1 MITYDDEVACA
12 PRAGTLYDVLELIL
26 DRGMVIDVFVR
37 VSLVGIE
44 ILKIDARIVVASVDT
59 YLRFAEACN
68 RLDLEH
74 DARSKTVPELFGGSA
89 AKRVGKAGARRTAR
103 SLTDKVR
110 DVLAPEEPDD
120 GDDRDEWEE
129 ADERGGT
136 EDRPRRRER
145 ETAGR
150 APRRSESRPAG
161 RPRGERAAGRSR
173 GDDEDERPR
182 GRARRRPATE
192 EG

>member
-1 MITYDDEVACA
+1 MITYDDEVVCA

-44 ILKIDARIVVASVDT
+44 ILKVDARIVVASVDT

-74 DARSKTVPELFGGSA
+74 DVRSKTVPEMFGSPV
-89 AKRVGKAGARRTAR
+89 AKTVGKAGARRTAR

-110 DVLAPEEPDD
+110 DVLAPEHEHDREEEAESEPRRRPRERAERGRSPQGPRGRTAARPRDE
-120 GDDRDEWEE
+120 DDRP
-129 ADERGGT
+129 RS
-136 EDRPRRRER
+136 RPRRR
-145 ETAGR
+145 
-150 APRRSESRPAG
+150 
-161 RPRGERAAGRSR
+161 
-173 GDDEDERPR
+173 
-182 GRARRRPATE
+182 TE
-192 EG
+192 EEDR

>member
-1 MITYDDEVACA
+1 MITYDDEVVCA

-44 ILKIDARIVVASVDT
+44 ILKVDARIVVASVDT

-74 DARSKTVPELFGGSA
+74 DVRSKTVPEMFGSPV
-89 AKRVGKAGARRTAR
+89 AKTVGKAGARRTAR

-110 DVLAPEEPDD
+110 DVLSPEHEPAHDEEAEEPEEAEARPRERTERARSAQRPRGRSAARPRDE
-120 GDDRDEWEE
+120 DDRPR
-129 ADERGGT
+129 A
-136 EDRPRRRER
+136 RPRRR
-145 ETAGR
+145 
-150 APRRSESRPAG
+150 
-161 RPRGERAAGRSR
+161 
-173 GDDEDERPR
+173 
-182 GRARRRPATE
+182 TE
-192 EG
+192 EEDR